1 MAIEVEVYTTEHLIR
16 GLLQTSG
23 ERLSD
28 ILNIKTES
36 ALTLSAVKVSRH
48 LNVAKAPPAEF
59 TQVRLEKNK
68 LLFALPVESDLTHK
82 SMYRRA
88 VRQGF
93 EVSVFL
99 PNFELRGTI
108 HLTER
113 LDVRR
118 VLLARPEEYIALT
131 DVSATFVLYP
141 QLVVRADTIV
151 FNKSQVLFIGEA
163 AAASS

>member
-28 ILNIKTES
+28 ILNIKNES
-36 ALTLSAVKVSRH
+36 ALILSAVKVSRH
-48 LNVAKAPPAEF
+48 LNVTKAPPMEF
-59 TQVRLEKNK
+59 TQARIEKSS
-68 LLFALPVESDLTHK
+68 LLFALPVERDLTHK

-113 LDVRR
+113 LDIRR

-131 DVSATFVLYP
+131 DASATFVLYP
-141 QLVVRADTIV
+141 QVVVRADTIV
-151 FNKSQVLFIGEA
+151 FNKSQATFIGEPA
-163 AAASS
+163 PTG